1 MDSLED
7 IGRKLDAEFD
17 RVRKLFETEI
27 KPTTTRKTA
36 EALRQAA
43 KRMNEAADR
52 LDASL
57 KEKK

>member
-1 MDSLED
+1 
-7 IGRKLDAEFD
+7 
-17 RVRKLFETEI
+17 LFETEI

>member
-43 KRMNEAADR
+43 MGVEGWTMQM
-52 LDASL
+52 
-57 KEKK
+57 